1 MRRRPLVVSV
11 AASLLLF
18 SCSAGAAEPGGPDGV
33 LLQYHLEG
41 GFVPV
46 EWELR
51 RGPVYTLTTDGR
63 LISEGPTIAIYPG
76 PLLTGYFMV
85 NLTKLEVRQ
94 LRSLIDRI
102 GLPGLTDEHD
112 STGSDVI
119 ADANTEVFTYW
130 DSNGAHRFSAY
141 APGTVQGP
149 PSPRIRAFLELR
161 DALSELSFSR
171 ESAEYV
177 PSRVRVLAG
186 QVAEPEPDFSDVRD
200 WPLPDSDIAGWAEV
214 GPGWVCRVF
223 DPSVLPPF
231 GNASQATTWRL
242 PGQGPEQIEMTLLV
256 RPLLPGEP
264 DCQGG

>member
-1 MRRRPLVVSV
+1 MRRVPLVVSV
-11 AASLLLF
+11 AASLLVV
-18 SCSAGAAEPGGPDGV
+18 SCSTTGPEPGGPDGV

-41 GFVPV
+41 GFAPV
-46 EWELR
+46 DWELR

-85 NLTKLEVRQ
+85 NLTNLEVRQ

-112 STGSDVI
+112 ATGSDVI

-130 DSNGAHRFSAY
+130 DINGAHRFSAY
-141 APGTVQGP
+141 APGAVEGP
-149 PSPRIRAFLELR
+149 LSTRIRAFLELR

-171 ESAEYV
+171 ESAEYI
-177 PSRVRVLAG
+177 PSKVRVLAG
-186 QVAEPEPDFSDVRD
+186 QGVAPEPGFADVRD
-200 WPLPDSDIAGWAEV
+200 WPLPDSDLAAWTEV
-214 GPGWVCRVF
+214 AFGWVCRVF
-223 DPSVLPPF
+223 DPGILPMF
-231 GNASQATTWRL
+231 GDASQATTWRL
-242 PGQGPEQIEMTLLV
+242 PGHGPEPIEMTLSV

-264 DCQGG
+264 DCPGG